1 MLPTRACNYFLIG
14 LFSAFDC
21 LRASLSTGGAQS
33 LPASTTTATETATAT
48 ATSAAAMMTN
58 GKICCLLLA
67 VALISFCS

>member
-1 MLPTRACNYFLIG
+1 MPPTRACNYFLIG

-48 ATSAAAMMTN
+48 SAAAMMTN